1 MKRTKRNRII
11 IFSLILGVLL
21 ISFLFLIFFSNEIN
35 LKGTLSTEYI
45 KTNDPNSQ
53 IIETDFFEIETPKN
67 WIHIF
72 GGYGMEG
79 EPYGRFMTGKGM
91 IYYEYGFFAPDYNE
105 DCDIYHYKVDKKQIG
120 RFQVNVARNNENE
133 TGIAIPRQN
142 EMNRMLTFYMSESV
156 TNNYQDLKRG
166 IETLKFY

>member
-11 IFSLILGVLL
+11 IFASVLILILL
-21 ISFLFLIFFSNEIN
+21 ISFFSNEIN

-45 KTNDPNSQ
+45 QISDSDSQ
-53 IIETDFFEIETPKN
+53 IIKTDFFEIETPKN

-72 GGYGMEG
+72 GGYGIEG

-91 IYYEYGFFAPDYNE
+91 ISYEYGLFAPDYNE
-105 DCDIYHYKVDKKQIG
+105 DSDVDQYKVDRIQFG

-142 EMNRMLTFYMSESV
+142 EMQRMLTFYLSESV
-156 TNNYQDLKRG
+156 TNNYQELKSG